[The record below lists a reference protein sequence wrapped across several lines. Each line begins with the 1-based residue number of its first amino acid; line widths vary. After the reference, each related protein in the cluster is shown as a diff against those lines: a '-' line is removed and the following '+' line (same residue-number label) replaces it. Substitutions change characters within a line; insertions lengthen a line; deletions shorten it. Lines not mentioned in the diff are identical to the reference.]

1 MRKKL
6 TVALLGVLA
15 TCACALALALENPAG
30 APNPDDPS
38 VNQVYDAARAGHL
51 EQARQMMNQVLA
63 SHPQSA
69 RAHYVAAEVD
79 ADLKNYGEARQELK
93 TAEQLNPGL
102 PFANPQSVAAL
113 RREIGAP
120 AVAQTPGSAAPR
132 TPMVMPAQ
140 QAAKPF
146 PWATVWIIGAV
157 VFVVWLVMRRRR
169 PPAAYNPYPGTMPN
183 AAMGP
188 GPMVPPAGGF
198 PSVVG
203 GA

>member
-6 TVALLGVLA
+6 TGALLGALA

-51 EQARQMMNQVLA
+51 DQARQMMNQVLA

-69 RAHYVAAEVD
+69 RAHYVD
-79 ADLKNYGEARQELK
+79 ADLKNYGEARQELR

-120 AVAQTPGSAAPR
+120 AVAQAPG
-132 TPMVMPAQ
+132 
-140 QAAKPF
+140 
-146 PWATVWIIGAV
+146 
-157 VFVVWLVMRRRR
+157 
-169 PPAAYNPYPGTMPN
+169 
-183 AAMGP
+183 
-188 GPMVPPAGGF
+188 
-198 PSVVG
+198 
-203 GA
+203 